1 MQQSREVSV
10 DWDLI
15 QLPRSDLQHLEAE
28 FTEVEVKAVVQD
40 IASEKAPGPDG
51 FIGVFYKT
59 SWEVIK
65 DDVPTAMNFFYSRH
79 DQHFNLL
86 NTAHIVLLPKKD
98 DARTVGDYRPIS
110 LSHSIA
116 KLISK
121 VLAVRLS
128 AELDTMVSRA
138 QSACIRRS
146 IHDNFLHSESDQRA
160 SQGRETNTIPQV

>member
-1 MQQSREVSV
+1 MHTHEEKSTCVYQHFLGRLGMQQSREVSV

-138 QSACIRRS
+138 LLS
-146 IHDNFLHSESDQRA
+146 
-160 SQGRETNTIPQV
+160 P